1 MRENPGLSEQLR
13 LQIRMVELNK
23 TINWQP
29 PEVGSG
35 RFGNWLEENKD
46 WALSR
51 DRFWATPLPI
61 WVSEDGDMIAVGS
74 IEELKKGFVEEAGK
88 RISVSDISEIDL
100 HKPFV
105 DKIFFEKDGKIFK
118 RTPELIDVWF
128 DSGSMPFAQ
137 YHYPFENKELFEK
150 NYFPADFICE
160 GIDQTRGWFYTLHAI
175 ATMLF
180 DSVSYKNVIV
190 NELILDKNGMK
201 MSKTKGN
208 TVDPF
213 SLFDKYGADSTRWYL
228 ITNSPPWRP
237 TLFDED
243 GLVEVQRKF
252 FGTLMNTYAFFALY
266 SNIDK
271 FNFHEEIVPYDER
284 LEIDKWIMSRLSSLV
299 SEYKLYMDEYD
310 VTKAARA
317 VSSFTIDQLSNWY
330 VRRCRRRFWKSEMN
344 RNKLSAYQTLYEC
357 LVTISKLTSPFAPFI
372 SEEIYSA
379 LNSNTNKEK
388 FESVHLANFPEP
400 MYNNKELENKMDI
413 AQRVVYLTRAMRA
426 KNNLKVRQPLR
437 KIMVVVE
444 NSRRQALEEMKDVI
458 LEEVNI
464 KELVALKD
472 DSDIVNKAA
481 KPNFKSIGP
490 KFGKNAN
497 KVAGKIKE
505 LNSDQI
511 LGLEQGEEVK
521 TDIDGEIISI
531 KREDVEIIS
540 TEIKGWLVESEEGIT
555 VAMDTELD
563 NSLIEEGLAREFV
576 NRVQNMRKDSGF
588 EVTDKIKINFVGSD
602 KFFNAINAFKD
613 YVSNETLAKDLSRK
627 DSVNGESS
635 QDWEIGEYSCSI
647 QITKV

>member
-1 MRENPGLSEQLR
+1 
-13 LQIRMVELNK
+13 
-23 TINWQP
+23 
-29 PEVGSG
+29 
-35 RFGNWLEENKD
+35 
-46 WALSR
+46 
-51 DRFWATPLPI
+51 
-61 WVSEDGDMIAVGS
+61 
-74 IEELKKGFVEEAGK
+74 
-88 RISVSDISEIDL
+88 
-100 HKPFV
+100 
-105 DKIFFEKDGKIFK
+105 
-118 RTPELIDVWF
+118 
-128 DSGSMPFAQ
+128 
-137 YHYPFENKELFEK
+137 
-150 NYFPADFICE
+150 
-160 GIDQTRGWFYTLHAI
+160 
-175 ATMLF
+175 
-180 DSVSYKNVIV
+180 
-190 NELILDKNGMK
+190 
-201 MSKTKGN
+201 
-208 TVDPF
+208 
-213 SLFDKYGADSTRWYL
+213 
-228 ITNSPPWRP
+228 
-237 TLFDED
+237 
-243 GLVEVQRKF
+243 
-252 FGTLMNTYAFFALY
+252 
-266 SNIDK
+266 
-271 FNFHEEIVPYDER
+271 
-284 LEIDKWIMSRLSSLV
+284 
-299 SEYKLYMDEYD
+299 MDEYD

-372 SEEIYSA
+372 SEEIYSD

-388 FESVHLANFPEP
+388 FESVHLANFPKP

-413 AQRVVYLTRAMRA
+413 AQRVVYLTRTMRA

-444 NSRRQALEEMKDVI
+444 NSRRQALEEMRDVI

-511 LGLEQGEEVK
+511 SGLEQGEEVK
-521 TDIDGEIISI
+521 TDINGEIISI

-540 TEIKGWLVESEEGIT
+540 TEIKGWLVESEEGVT

>member
-1 MRENPGLSEQLR
+1 
-13 LQIRMVELNK
+13 
-23 TINWQP
+23 
-29 PEVGSG
+29 
-35 RFGNWLEENKD
+35 
-46 WALSR
+46 
-51 DRFWATPLPI
+51 
-61 WVSEDGDMIAVGS
+61 
-74 IEELKKGFVEEAGK
+74 
-88 RISVSDISEIDL
+88 
-100 HKPFV
+100 
-105 DKIFFEKDGKIFK
+105 
-118 RTPELIDVWF
+118 
-128 DSGSMPFAQ
+128 
-137 YHYPFENKELFEK
+137 
-150 NYFPADFICE
+150 
-160 GIDQTRGWFYTLHAI
+160 
-175 ATMLF
+175 
-180 DSVSYKNVIV
+180 
-190 NELILDKNGMK
+190 
-201 MSKTKGN
+201 
-208 TVDPF
+208 
-213 SLFDKYGADSTRWYL
+213 
-228 ITNSPPWRP
+228 
-237 TLFDED
+237 
-243 GLVEVQRKF
+243 
-252 FGTLMNTYAFFALY
+252 
-266 SNIDK
+266 
-271 FNFHEEIVPYDER
+271 
-284 LEIDKWIMSRLSSLV
+284 
-299 SEYKLYMDEYD
+299 
-310 VTKAARA
+310 
-317 VSSFTIDQLSNWY
+317 
-330 VRRCRRRFWKSEMN
+330 
-344 RNKLSAYQTLYEC
+344 
-357 LVTISKLTSPFAPFI
+357 
-372 SEEIYSA
+372 
-379 LNSNTNKEK
+379 
-388 FESVHLANFPEP
+388 

-413 AQRVVYLTRAMRA
+413 AQRVVYLTRTMRA

-511 LGLEQGEEVK
+511 SGLEQGEEVK
-521 TDIDGEIISI
+521 TDINGEIISI

-540 TEIKGWLVESEEGIT
+540 TEIKGWLVKSEEGVT

>member
-1 MRENPGLSEQLR
+1 MPTS
-13 LQIRMVELNK
+13 
-23 TINWQP
+23 IN
-29 PEVGSG
+29 
-35 RFGNWLEENKD
+35 L
-46 WALSR
+46 
-51 DRFWATPLPI
+51 
-61 WVSEDGDMIAVGS
+61 
-74 IEELKKGFVEEAGK
+74 
-88 RISVSDISEIDL
+88 
-100 HKPFV
+100 
-105 DKIFFEKDGKIFK
+105 
-118 RTPELIDVWF
+118 
-128 DSGSMPFAQ
+128 
-137 YHYPFENKELFEK
+137 
-150 NYFPADFICE
+150 
-160 GIDQTRGWFYTLHAI
+160 
-175 ATMLF
+175 
-180 DSVSYKNVIV
+180 
-190 NELILDKNGMK
+190 
-201 MSKTKGN
+201 
-208 TVDPF
+208 
-213 SLFDKYGADSTRWYL
+213 
-228 ITNSPPWRP
+228 
-237 TLFDED
+237 
-243 GLVEVQRKF
+243 
-252 FGTLMNTYAFFALY
+252 
-266 SNIDK
+266 
-271 FNFHEEIVPYDER
+271 IVPYDER
-284 LEIDKWIMSRLSSLV
+284 PEIDKWIMSRLSSLV

-400 MYNNKELENKMDI
+400 VYNNKELENKMDI
-413 AQRVVYLTRAMRA
+413 AQRVVYLTRTMRA

-511 LGLEQGEEVK
+511 SGLEQGEEVK
-521 TDIDGEIISI
+521 TDINGEIISI

-540 TEIKGWLVESEEGIT
+540 TEIKGWLVESEEGVT